1 MQSLWEQTW
10 GHPSFT
16 TLEQDITT
24 NVLIIG
30 GGMSGVL
37 CAYFLHQ
44 AGIPYILVEE
54 KTICSGITKNTTAK
68 LTSQHGIIYHKLI
81 QTFGV
86 DRAQQYLSANEAA
99 LQKYQE
105 LCRHIDC
112 DFEEKSAYVF
122 TLHDKR
128 KLEQELIAL
137 EKLHFCA
144 EFVDHL
150 PLPFAVAGAI
160 KFPESGS
167 ISSTEVCRCHFKGST
182 RLRTHSCT
190 RADWD
195 HSCDRSRKDSR

>member
-112 DFEEKSAYVF
+112 DFEEKYSLSEGLSCRIFNSSAISTPVMWLRVP
-122 TLHDKR
+122 T
-128 KLEQELIAL
+128 
-137 EKLHFCA
+137 
-144 EFVDHL
+144 
-150 PLPFAVAGAI
+150 VA
-160 KFPESGS
+160 
-167 ISSTEVCRCHFKGST
+167 T
-182 RLRTHSCT
+182 
-190 RADWD
+190 
-195 HSCDRSRKDSR
+195 